1 VRRLRAVSF
10 LGQAARPH
18 YEAVSALAAARAGVE
33 IGPLEE
39 PGLHALA
46 AVLAAPEPALL
57 FVCGLPYVRAR
68 DAGAPIELLAAPV
81 SAGGERAEYFADLV
95 LRDGLDAASADDLDE
110 PLMAYNGDD
119 SMSGWVLPRAS
130 LAPRGLI
137 RSLYARTVHSGSH
150 RASLALLLA
159 GEADCAAIDSSV
171 LALEARDD
179 AGIAALRVV
188 ERFGPAPS
196 PPVAL
201 VGGTPAAAA
210 ALRAA
215 LCGLHGDAEGAAALA
230 LGLVERFEPVSD
242 VSYDPIRAAERTCA
256 TLPVENH
263 GS

>member
-1 VRRLRAVSF
+1 M
-10 LGQAARPH
+10 
-18 YEAVSALAAARAGVE
+18 
-33 IGPLEE
+33 
-39 PGLHALA
+39 
-46 AVLAAPEPALL
+46 LAAPEPALV

-68 DAGAPIELLAAPV
+68 DAGAPIEPLAAPV
-81 SAGGERAEYFADLV
+81 PTGGMRPEYFADLV

-130 LAPRGLI
+130 VADRGLI

-171 LALEARDD
+171 LALEARADPR
-179 AGIAALRVV
+179 IAALRVI

-201 VGGTPAAAA
+201 VGGAPASAV

-215 LCGLHGDAEGAAALA
+215 LCGLHGDPEGAAALA
-230 LGLVERFEPVSD
+230 LGLVARFQPVSD
-242 VSYDPIRAAERTCA
+242 SDYDRVRAAERTCA
-256 TLPVENH
+256 TLPVEQH